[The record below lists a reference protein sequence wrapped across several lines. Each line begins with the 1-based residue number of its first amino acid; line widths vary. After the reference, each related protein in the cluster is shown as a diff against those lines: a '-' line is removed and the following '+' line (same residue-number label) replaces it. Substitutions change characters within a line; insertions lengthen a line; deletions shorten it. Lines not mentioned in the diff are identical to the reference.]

1 MNRLIAWFAQNGVA
15 ANLMMVT
22 ILAAGVLTLG
32 TIKLE
37 VFPEMS
43 SDMIT
48 VTIPYP
54 GAAPEEVE
62 KGVCIKVEEA
72 VQDVEGIRKV
82 MSKASEGV
90 GTVTIEVKPDYDG
103 QKLLDEIKSRVDG
116 IDSFPEETEKPVVRE
131 LLLRREVINLAIS
144 GDADERT
151 LKQLGERIRD
161 ELLEL
166 PEITQVTLSNTREYE
181 ISIELSEESLQ
192 RYNLTF
198 DEVARAVKMSSID
211 LPGGVIKTP
220 AGEILLRTQG
230 QAYQGHEF
238 EQIVLRS
245 FPDGSRLLIGD
256 VAKVVDGFADTDQFA
271 RFDGQKAVLIKVFR
285 VGDESALAI
294 SEAVKKYIADNSH
307 RVPEGITLTAWQ
319 DDARILRSRLE
330 LMIRNGRAGFI
341 LVFLSLALF
350 LKLRL
355 AGWVSLGLVVSFFGA
370 FWLMPM
376 FGVSINLI
384 SLFAFIVVLGI
395 VVDDAIV
402 VGENVHTHLEK
413 TGNPMLAAIRGTQ
426 QVAVP
431 VVFAVLT
438 TIAAFAPLLNIPG
451 TMGKFMRV
459 IPIVVISTLVFSLI
473 ESLFILPSH
482 LAHSHNKSHESA
494 YKLIRYWKTFQL
506 RFADGLKSFANNTY
520 KRHLELA
527 LHWRYTTISIGIA
540 TLFLAL
546 GLIFGGWL
554 KFFFFPKVD
563 ADNVIA
569 LVTMPQGTSAEV
581 TAQAIT
587 HLEASAEKLRREL
600 EAESGENG
608 QGIFRHILT
617 SVGEQP
623 FRQRQS
629 QRPGN
634 LTASFNAANLGE
646 VNIELAPS
654 EERDISSSEIAQ
666 RWRELTGPIPDAVEL
681 VFSSTLLSTGEP
693 INIQLKGLDHD
704 QLTEVAR
711 RLKRKLAEYSGVFD
725 IADSYR
731 AGKQE
736 IHLSITPEAQALG
749 LTLADLGRQVRQA
762 FYGEEA
768 QRIQRGR
775 DEVRVMVRFPQ
786 SMRRS
791 LADLEK
797 MRIRLPNGIEVP
809 FAVAARAE
817 ISRGFSSIDRTDRR
831 RTITVTA
838 DVDPDVAV
846 PNEIISDITGSF
858 LPELLK
864 DFPSVSYSLEGQ
876 QREQG
881 DSIAGLIR
889 GFMFALLAIYVLLAI
904 PFRSYIQPLIVMS
917 AIPFGIVGA
926 VFGHVIMGIDL
937 TILSGFGIVALTGV
951 VVNDSLVMVDFIN
964 KARAGGQ
971 PLAHAIRDAG
981 VARFR
986 PILLTS
992 LTTFLGLTPLLL
1004 EKSLQAQFLIPMA
1017 VSLGFGVLF
1026 ATAITLILIPVLYYI
1041 LEDTRT
1047 LLYRLVDKVPPELT
1061 GPPDKLL
1068 TGEEKA

>member
-1 MNRLIAWFAQNGVA
+1 MNRIIAWFAQNGVA
-15 ANLMMVT
+15 ANLMM
-22 ILAAGVLTLG
+22 ILIIAAGILTLG

-37 VFPEMS
+37 VFPEMA

-72 VQDVEGIRKV
+72 VQDIEGIRKIR
-82 MSKASEGV
+82 SKANEGL
-90 GTVTIEVKPDYDG
+90 GTITIEVEPGYDG
-103 QKLLDEIKSRVDG
+103 QKVLDDIKSRVDG
-116 IDSFPEETEKPVVRE
+116 IDTFPLETEKPVVRE
-131 LLLRREVINLAIS
+131 LVLRREVINIAIS
-144 GDADERT
+144 GDTDERT
-151 LKQLGERIRD
+151 LKMLGERVRD
-161 ELLEL
+161 ELLDL
-166 PEITQVTLSNTREYE
+166 PEITQVSLSNTREFE
-181 ISIELSEESLQ
+181 IAIELSEESLR

-198 DEVARAVKMSSID
+198 DEVARAVRMSSID

-230 QAYQGHEF
+230 QSYTGHEF

-245 FPDGSRLLIGD
+245 LPDGTRLHIGD
-256 VAKVVDGFADTDQFA
+256 VARVVDGFADTDQFA
-271 RFDGQKAVLIKVFR
+271 RFDGKKAILVKVYR

-294 SEAVKKYIADNSH
+294 SAAVKNYITENRH
-307 RVPEGITLTAWQ
+307 RVPEGIEMTPWQ
-319 DDARILRSRLE
+319 DDARILKSRLD

-355 AGWVSLGLVVSFFGA
+355 AGWVSLGLVLSFFGA

-402 VGENVHTHLEK
+402 VGENVHTHIEK
-413 TGNPMLAAIRGTQ
+413 TGDPLMSAIRGAQ
-426 QVAVP
+426 EVAVP
-431 VVFAVLT
+431 VTFAVLT
-438 TIAAFAPLLNIPG
+438 TVAAFAPLLDIPG

-459 IPIVVISTLVFSLI
+459 IPIVVISTLVFSLL
-473 ESLFILPSH
+473 ESLLILPSH
-482 LAHSHNKSHESA
+482 LAHTHETSHESSNRM
-494 YKLIRYWKTFQL
+494 IRAWKTFQA
-506 RFADGLKSFANNTY
+506 RFSNGLKSFANNTY
-520 KRHLELA
+520 RRHLELA
-527 LHWRYTTISIGIA
+527 LHWRYTTLATGIA
-540 TLFLAL
+540 TLLVAI
-546 GLIFGGWL
+546 GLIAGGWL
-554 KFFFFPKVD
+554 KFFFFPTVD

-569 LVTMPQGTSAEV
+569 ILTMPQGTPAEV

-587 HLEASAEKLRREL
+587 HIEDSAEQLRREIEGSRPEED
-600 EAESGENG
+600 EA
-608 QGIFRHILT
+608 IFRHILT
-617 SVGEQP
+617 SIGEQP
-623 FRQRQS
+623 FRERQS

-634 LTASFNAANLGE
+634 LTASFNAAHLGE

-654 EERDISSSEIAQ
+654 EERSISSSDIAE

-693 INIQLKGLDHD
+693 INIQLKGTDYD
-704 QLTEVAR
+704 QLALVAR
-711 RLKRKLAEYSGVFD
+711 KVKERLAGYAGVFD
-725 IADSYR
+725 ITDSYR
-731 AGKQE
+731 AGKEE
-736 IHLSITPEAQALG
+736 IRLSITPEAQALG

-775 DEVRVMVRFPQ
+775 DDIRVMVRFPEQ
-786 SMRRS
+786 QRRS
-791 LADLEK
+791 LAALED
-797 MRIRLPNGIEVP
+797 MRIRLPNGVEVP
-809 FAVAARAE
+809 FSVAARAE
-817 ISRGFSSIDRTDRR
+817 ISRGFSSIDRADRR

-838 DVDPDVAV
+838 DVDPDIAV
-846 PNEIISDITGSF
+846 PNKIIADMTGVF

-864 DFPSVSYSLEGQ
+864 DYPEVSYSLEGQ
-876 QREQG
+876 QREQN
-881 DSIAGLIR
+881 DSIEGLIR
-889 GFMFALLAIYVLLAI
+889 GFIFALLAIYALLAI
-904 PFRSYIQPLIVMS
+904 PFRSYIQPVIVMS

-926 VFGHVIMGIDL
+926 IFGHIIMGLDL

-964 KARAGGQ
+964 RARAGGL
-971 PLAHAIRDAG
+971 PLAQAIRDAG

-1047 LLYRLVDKVPPELT
+1047 IAYRLVGKVPPELT
-1061 GPPDKLL
+1061 GRPEKLL
-1068 TGEEKA
+1068 TGEEG